1 MRREELIR
9 KNRESFSNL
18 RKWSM
23 QREYYSGEQL
33 ETNMKGI
40 MFAGLIGTGAIASA
54 STAGALPAH
63 ALLGVGA
70 ATVIAAKSAKIG
82 TFVATIAHRTSL
94 HKLVVQ
100 AAFRMGDRAR
110 AIFQRTMDGIF
121 KVHPDITRTRELAD
135 SLAKIKFQADGM
147 IGVAIDKTTEF
158 NPKTNIYLPISK
170 LDNNSP
176 LFAKNKQIYSEIVE
190 MISNGR
196 LTKQE
201 IQELNAF
208 TKGVTT
214 FSLDKSCH
222 YDKNVNYAVLVG
234 KLEGI
239 MEKVCSIQD
248 NRESLKIDGADMI
261 EKSERREDRKRVVKP
276 VPQIAEEIQVLEEMV
291 EKLAGPVV
299 ETAKELVATVG
310 DTPSHIQEKVTA
322 VAYDEI
328 NFEVLKETAKEF
340 AINRDKA
347 EKAGDK
353 KLHAEFSRKFIDTQ
367 AVLHN
372 GVDRNAIETA
382 MQKRNVPE
390 ERKTAYVEACMAN
403 AAQLKKAGLLQQTG
417 ENSYTFVSASD
428 RNILNAS
435 IGEPYKTIKTKV
447 AEHRMAAIQ
456 DMAALAPEGVSVA
469 KAIENLQNVGSSPTQ
484 TIK

>member
-23 QREYYSGEQL
+23 QRGYYPSEQL

-40 MFAGLIGTGAIASA
+40 MFAGLIGTGVIASA
-54 STAGALPAH
+54 ATSGAIPTH
-63 ALLGVGA
+63 ALLGLSA
-70 ATVIAAKSAKIG
+70 ATVIAAKSARVG
-82 TFVATIAHRTSL
+82 TFVAIIAHKTSL

-100 AAFRMGDRAR
+100 ATFRMGDRAR

-135 SLAKIKFQADGM
+135 SLAKIKFHADGM
-147 IGVAIDKTTEF
+147 IGVAIDKNTEF
-158 NPKTNIYLPISK
+158 NPKTNIFLPVSK
-170 LDNNSP
+170 LDSNSP

-190 MISNGR
+190 MIDNGR

-208 TKGVTT
+208 TKGTT
-214 FSLDKSCH
+214 AFSLDKSCH

-248 NRESLKIDGADMI
+248 NRESLKIDGADVI
-261 EKSERREDRKRVVKP
+261 EKFERREDRKRVVKP
-276 VPQIAEEIQVLEEMV
+276 APIANEIQVLEGMV
-291 EKLAGPVV
+291 EKLGVSIVEPTKEP
-299 ETAKELVATVG
+299 ETA
-310 DTPSHIQEKVTA
+310 IKV
-322 VAYDEI
+322 VYDEI
-328 NFEVLKETAKEF
+328 DFQVLKERAQEF
-340 AINRDKA
+340 AMGRNQA
-347 EKAGDK
+347 ENVGDK

-367 AVLHN
+367 AVLNN
-372 GVDRNAIETA
+372 GVDKSAIEAA

-390 ERKTAYVEACMAN
+390 ERKIAYVEACMAN
-403 AAQLKKAGLLQQTG
+403 AAQLKKVGLLQQTG
-417 ENSYTFVSASD
+417 ESSYSFVSPSD
-428 RNILNAS
+428 RCILNAS

-447 AEHRMAAIQ
+447 TEHRMSAIKDIAAS
-456 DMAALAPEGVSVA
+456 APEGVSVTT
-469 KAIENLQNVGSSPTQ
+469 AIENLQKSDKTPDQ